1 MFKSTTLLD
10 FQFEKADMALEEIQT
25 SSKHVE
31 DIRQIIW
38 KKSLCSSHFN
48 WTDRIYCILNQI
60 IVKGCCFFCIL
71 PVLLSFL
78 NKIN

>member
-38 KKSLCSSHFN
+38 KNLCVVLTLIELTEFIAFSIKLLLRVVVFFLHSSCS
-48 WTDRIYCILNQI
+48 IIILKQN
-60 IVKGCCFFCIL
+60 
-71 PVLLSFL
+71 
-78 NKIN
+78 

>member
-38 KKSLCSSHFN
+38 KNLC
-48 WTDRIYCILNQI
+48 
-60 IVKGCCFFCIL
+60 V
-71 PVLLSFL
+71 VLTLIELTEF
-78 NKIN
+78 IAF